1 MTSLLLATVVAMR
14 LAGAPQTFEFQAEA
28 GKAYHIAVT
37 SHCSCYYP
45 QPRVVVPEVEILD
58 ASGSRIARPT
68 SDLRGTSR
76 GTANYEI
83 TGELTFTAPADGTYL
98 VRVTPAHVDGYV
110 SFSPDS
116 HCVVVRQHDG
126 SLYTLVG
133 RWHGLL
139 GNDHVRLE
147 GRFVPETR
155 CGGQGGFEVTEVQAV
170 WADDN
175 HRSTYYDHLKDGNF
189 RGWLSHNRPR
199 EWERERERERREPPR
214 S

>member
-1 MTSLLLATVVAMR
+1 MDLRPRYLLRILLPAALVLGVLAVAASALAAPRGDTSL
-14 LAGAPQTFEFQAEA
+14 
-28 GKAYHIAVT
+28 
-37 SHCSCYYP
+37 
-45 QPRVVVPEVEILD
+45 
-58 ASGSRIARPT
+58 
-68 SDLRGTSR
+68 
-76 GTANYEI
+76 
-83 TGELTFTAPADGTYL
+83 
-98 VRVTPAHVDGYV
+98 AHVDGYV

-133 RWHGLL
+133 RWHGLV

-155 CGGQGGFEVTEVQAV
+155 CGGQGGFEVTEVQAI

-175 HRSTYYDHLKDGNF
+175 HRSTYYDHLKDGTF
-189 RGWLSHNRPR
+189 RDWLSHNRPR
-199 EWERERERERREPPR
+199 EFERERERERREPPR

>member
-76 GTANYEI
+76 GTANYDI
-83 TGELTFTAPADGTYL
+83 ASELTFTAPADGTYV

-110 SFSPDS
+110 AAIAERFSS
-116 HCVVVRQHDG
+116 TGFGGKVVASSE
-126 SLYTLVG
+126 SLGWTPIAASQSG
-133 RWHGLL
+133 R
-139 GNDHVRLE
+139 
-147 GRFVPETR
+147 
-155 CGGQGGFEVTEVQAV
+155 VTITIE
-170 WADDN
+170 
-175 HRSTYYDHLKDGNF
+175 
-189 RGWLSHNRPR
+189 
-199 EWERERERERREPPR
+199 
-214 S
+214 